1 LRTEVPYISNQNSGI
16 GVLNLA
22 KLEYVGPFV
31 AGGRGLGVT
40 SDDRYLVNVSDIDQI
55 SPAPTS

>member
-1 LRTEVPYISNQNSGI
+1 MPYISNQNSGI